1 MRPIRVLIVDDSTVI
16 RRLLSDALSADPAIE
31 IAGIAANGKIALSK
45 IPQLNPDLI
54 TLDIEM
60 PEMDGLT
67 TLVEIRK
74 LYPKLPVIMFSTL
87 AQRGAEATLEALFK
101 GANDY
106 VTKPANVGSVTAAIA
121 NVRNE
126 MVPKIKQF
134 CNWTTPAKTKSIQIN
149 DGTNPGTQL
158 PSASSQLP
166 SEVSRID
173 IVVIGV
179 STGGPN
185 ALSEMLPKISANFP
199 VPILIVQ
206 HMPPI
211 FTKHLAERLDQLSN
225 LHVHEAAE
233 GDLLQPGGAWLAPG
247 NFHMKLRRQGTQLN
261 AVLNQEPPECSCR
274 PAVDVLFHSA
284 VEIFGANVLSVV
296 MTGMG
301 QDGLRGCRAIRQA
314 GGRVVVQD
322 EATSVVWGMPGAIAH
337 AGLAHKILPL
347 QKIADEITYQTQAS
361 RVPRKPNSLKTVM
374 NAAT

>member
-54 TLDIEM
+54 TLDMEM

-87 AQRGAEATLEALFK
+87 TQRGAEATLEALFK

-121 NVRNE
+121 NVTNE
-126 MVPKIKQF
+126 LVPKIKQF
-134 CNWTTPAKTKSIQIN
+134 CNWAT
-149 DGTNPGTQL
+149 
-158 PSASSQLP
+158 PSASKCNQNTGANNLGAGLP
-166 SEVSRID
+166 TAMSHSSKVSRVD

-185 ALSEMLPKISANFP
+185 ALSAMLPKIPANFP

-206 HMPPI
+206 HMPPV
-211 FTKHLAERLDQLSN
+211 FTKHLADRLNQLSN
-225 LHVHEAAE
+225 LHVHEATD
-233 GDLLQPGGAWLAPG
+233 GDLLVPGGAWLAPG
-247 NFHMKLRRQGTQLN
+247 NFHMKLRRQGTQLI
-261 AVLNQEPPECSCR
+261 AVLNQEPPESSCR
-274 PAVDVLFHSA
+274 PAVDVLFRSA
-284 VEIFGANVLSVV
+284 LELFGANVLSVV

-301 QDGLRGCRAIRQA
+301 QDGLRGCGAIRQA
-314 GGRVVVQD
+314 GGRVIVQD
-322 EATSVVWGMPGAIAH
+322 EATSVVWGMPGAVAN
-337 AGLAHKILPL
+337 AGHAHKIIPL
-347 QKIADEITYQTQAS
+347 EKIAGEIIYQTQS
-361 RVPRKPNSLKTVM
+361 RGIARIPVL
-374 NAAT
+374 

>member
-87 AQRGAEATLEALFK
+87 AQRGAEATLEPLFK

-149 DGTNPGTQL
+149 DGTNPGTRL

-361 RVPRKPNSLKTVM
+361 RVPRKPNSLKTVI

>member
-54 TLDIEM
+54 TLDMEM

-87 AQRGAEATLEALFK
+87 TQRGAEATLEALFK

-106 VTKPANVGSVTAAIA
+106 VTKPANVGSVSVAIA
-121 NVRNE
+121 KVTNE
-126 MVPKIKQF
+126 LVPKIKQF
-134 CNWTTPAKTKSIQIN
+134 CNWTTPATTKSIQH
-149 DGTNPGTQL
+149 DGGTNPGTRFPTASSHL
-158 PSASSQLP
+158 PSK
-166 SEVSRID
+166 VSRVD

-185 ALSEMLPKISANFP
+185 ALSAMLPGIPANFP

-206 HMPPI
+206 HMPPV
-211 FTKHLAERLDQLSN
+211 FTKHLSDRLNQLSS
-225 LHVHEAAE
+225 LHVHEATD
-233 GDLLQPGGAWLAPG
+233 GDLLVPGGAWLAPG

-274 PAVDVLFHSA
+274 PAVDVLFRSA
-284 VEIFGANVLSVV
+284 VDLFGANVLSVV

-301 QDGLRGCRAIRQA
+301 QDGLRGCGAIRQA

-322 EATSVVWGMPGAIAH
+322 EATSVVWGMPGAIAD

-347 QKIADEITYQTQAS
+347 GKIADEITYQTQSS
-361 RVPRKPNSLKTVM
+361 RITRKPDQ
-374 NAAT
+374 

>member
-1 MRPIRVLIVDDSTVI
+1 MRTIRVLIVDDSTVI

-45 IPQLNPDLI
+45 IPMLNPDVI
-54 TLDIEM
+54 TLDMEM

-87 AQRGAEATLEALFK
+87 TQRGTEATMEALLK

-121 NVRNE
+121 NVTNE
-126 MVPKIKQF
+126 LVPKIKQF
-134 CNWTTPAKTKSIQIN
+134 CNWTTPATTKSIQQ
-149 DGTNPGTQL
+149 DGGTNAGTRL
-158 PSASSQLP
+158 PSASSHLP
-166 SEVSRID
+166 SKVSRVD

-185 ALSEMLPKISANFP
+185 ALSTMLPGIPAKFP

-206 HMPPI
+206 HMPPV
-211 FTKHLAERLDQLSN
+211 FTKHLADRLNQLSS
-225 LHVHEAAE
+225 LHVQEAAD
-233 GDLLQPGGAWLAPG
+233 GDLLLPGGAWLAPG

-274 PAVDVLFHSA
+274 PAVDVLFRSA

-301 QDGLRGCRAIRQA
+301 QDGLRGCVAIRQA

-322 EATSVVWGMPGAIAH
+322 EATSVVWGMPGAVAR
-337 AGLAHKILPL
+337 AGHAHKVIPL
-347 QKIADEITYQTQAS
+347 EKIADEIIAQTQS
-361 RVPRKPNSLKTVM
+361 NRIPRKPEYVRN
-374 NAAT
+374 